1 LVGSRK
7 VTIAAVHGHCLGGGA
22 ELAMICDLVY
32 TTDSARWG
40 FPEINLGCYPPV
52 ACALLGSIVGQRR
65 GAEMI
70 LTGRTIDGSEAA
82 KIGLATAAVAE
93 SELGPAVE
101 ECVKRLWKLSPSALA
116 LAKKASSSWDSMN
129 FDRNL
134 ARAEQIYLEELI
146 HTADAHEGIRAFV
159 EKREPKWIGK

>member
-1 LVGSRK
+1 
-7 VTIAAVHGHCLGGGA
+7 
-22 ELAMICDLVY
+22 MICDLVY

-101 ECVKRLWKLSPSALA
+101 ECVKRLRKLSPSALA